1 MIIVTPEG
9 MAKVMAEDGK
19 EINNEL
25 TIPDFPQK
33 DIYFEESDMHVKMN
47 EVIKPLYFLPTNNG
61 NTVGPMVTPYSHKV
75 GATSSQFDS
84 YLRSRNYDNISV
96 RNTIENLLME
106 RFTTAV
112 DNNINIIIN
121 DDFGKIID
129 QYAISSEARSYL
141 ASELNEN
148 FFRSTHTRI
157 RDFVF
162 QIFDIQFAHM
172 GETELEADTID
183 PMDVDAIT
191 QSSIAQFINNMKSL
205 YSSYLSKV
213 LTGYINYI
221 VANRLIDIESMYV
234 DIAEPDEEDGVAVYD
249 DNLKVAACI
258 YSLNSSINHDIKL
271 IEEMVE
277 LNAVSSFGDLK
288 ELYDEYINHN
298 ENLLEEIMED
308 EDDDDDF

>member
-1 MIIVTPEG
+1 
-9 MAKVMAEDGK
+9 
-19 EINNEL
+19 
-25 TIPDFPQK
+25 
-33 DIYFEESDMHVKMN
+33 
-47 EVIKPLYFLPTNNG
+47 
-61 NTVGPMVTPYSHKV
+61 
-75 GATSSQFDS
+75 
-84 YLRSRNYDNISV
+84 
-96 RNTIENLLME
+96 
-106 RFTTAV
+106 
-112 DNNINIIIN
+112 
-121 DDFGKIID
+121 
-129 QYAISSEARSYL
+129 
-141 ASELNEN
+141 
-148 FFRSTHTRI
+148 
-157 RDFVF
+157 
-162 QIFDIQFAHM
+162 
-172 GETELEADTID
+172 
-183 PMDVDAIT
+183 
-191 QSSIAQFINNMKSL
+191 MKSL